1 MAQLKDYLPKGDK
14 KFDLWQENFMNKAG
28 ANLLLWLI
36 LALDYTNLQALQA
49 TWETNWGIAKTFST
63 RSPKDVKKKTVARRA
78 YVKGLRAFVKK
89 WIAGNNLITDGDR
102 VALGTTVFKTTRT
115 KSPVTKDAPVINAAT
130 AGHLLTRI
138 DYQNPLTPDSKAK
151 PEGVKELIVKYMIG
165 GLATDPSQCTEEITF
180 TKTPSMITHEVGD
193 VGKTLSGFACW
204 KNNDNSISGWS
215 LIFSVIIN

>member
-14 KFDLWQENFMNKAG
+14 KFDLWQENFMNHSG

-36 LALDYTNLQALQA
+36 LALDYTNLQALQS
-49 TWETNWGIAKTFST
+49 TWESNWAIAKTFST
-63 RSPKDVKKKTVARRA
+63 RSPEDVKNKKTARAA
-78 YVKGLRAFVKK
+78 YVKGLRSFVKK

-115 KSPVTKDAPVINAAT
+115 KSPVTKDAPVINATA

-151 PEGVKELIVKYMIG
+151 PEGVKELIVKYLIG
-165 GLATDPSQCTEEITF
+165 GVASDPLLCPNELTF
-180 TKTPSMITHEVGD
+180 TKTPGKITHDVAD
-193 VGKTLSGFACW
+193 VGKTLSGYACW

-215 LIFSVIIN
+215 LVFSVIIN